1 VSVAN
6 ARVTRARRLARCPA
20 SLLAAGILAGG
31 VLAGATVPAAKA
43 ASLKAPVSASLRAVE
58 SSAED
63 ILDAALAGE
72 RGEVVAKAA
81 SLKAAANGPAA
92 AALARSGLSSAKVG
106 QLKQRAN
113 RVAQLAA
120 RGSFTD
126 VALAANAV
134 SQLMPDFY
142 GRFQDP
148 VPAPV
153 LKLDYLDREALLHSL
168 ARQPVQVATT
178 VKELERTWVR
188 LRPAVIAAGAAKEA
202 AAYGRHVVA
211 LNRLEAGQKNVQAE
225 ADRGL
230 NLVDQLEQVFSQ

>member
-1 VSVAN
+1 MSVAN

-43 ASLKAPVSASLRAVE
+43 ASLKAPVPASLRAVE

-168 ARQPVQVATT
+168 ATT

-202 AAYGRHVVA
+202 AAYDRHVAA
-211 LNRLEAGQKNVQAE
+211 LKRLAPGAGKNVQTE

-230 NLVDQLEQVFSQ
+230 NLVDQLEQAFLR